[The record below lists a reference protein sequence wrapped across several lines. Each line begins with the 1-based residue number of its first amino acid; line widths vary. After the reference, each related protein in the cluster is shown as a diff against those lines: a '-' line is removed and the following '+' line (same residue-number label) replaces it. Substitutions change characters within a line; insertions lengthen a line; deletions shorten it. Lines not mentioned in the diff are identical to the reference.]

1 MTQTLETLNE
11 EWAAIVP
18 SAAARRAL
26 MRWSASHPVL
36 MPAIDLD
43 AVIELGYCP
52 DIGAEVRRA
61 LATMAPTD
69 QLAARTLLQE
79 LLGGLVN
86 LARRIGRDAD
96 AVDDVIAIAWERIR
110 TYPTCRPGSVS
121 GNVLLDVR
129 KRYSRQHE
137 SSISPPVVEF
147 EAMATPGAS
156 PEDQVVSAT
165 LLGDLLSAGE
175 QRGLSREVLATIV
188 RSRILGESMTDLADE
203 QQVSLKVLWHRRWRA
218 EARLRECA
226 LSA

>member
-1 MTQTLETLNE
+1 MAQTLETLNK

-26 MRWSASHPVL
+26 MRWSAAHPVL
-36 MPAIDLD
+36 LPAIDLD
-43 AVIELGYCP
+43 AVIELGYCA
-52 DIGAEVRRA
+52 DVGAEVRRA

-96 AVDDVIAIAWERIR
+96 AVDDVVAIAWERIR

-137 SSISPPVVEF
+137 SSMSPPVVEI

-165 LLGDLLSAGE
+165 VLGDLLIAGE

-188 RSRILGESMTDLADE
+188 RSRIHGESMTDLALE

-218 EARLRECA
+218 EARLRDCA